1 MKKKDPISSFT
12 YCPLC
17 ATPLEITNHNH
28 CRRNICPTCD
38 FVDWHNPSP
47 AAGAV
52 LVEQGRLLLVE
63 RADYPR
69 QGDWCIPAGFIE
81 WDESPADCAVRELK
95 EETGLEIEVTGLF
108 NVYSGNDDPRTNALL
123 ILYFGRIVGGEAQA
137 GDDAAAVEFFSLAEI
152 PDNIAFAAHIQAIA
166 DLQRDYPDL
175 LK

>member
-1 MKKKDPISSFT
+1 MKKKDPISSFSH
-12 YCPLC
+12 CPLC
-17 ATPLEITNHNH
+17 ATPLKVTNYNE
-28 CRRNICPTCD
+28 RLRNVCPKCD

-52 LVEQGRLLLVE
+52 LVDQGRLLLVK

-69 QGDWCIPAGFIE
+69 EGDWCIPAGFIE
-81 WDESPADCAVRELK
+81 WDESAADCAVRELK
-95 EETGLEIEVTGLF
+95 EETGFDIEVQGLF

-123 ILYFGRIVGGEAQA
+123 ILYFGKVVGGTAQA
-137 GDDAAAVEFFSLAEI
+137 GDDAAAVEFFSLADI

-166 DLQRDYPDL
+166 DLQRDYPGL